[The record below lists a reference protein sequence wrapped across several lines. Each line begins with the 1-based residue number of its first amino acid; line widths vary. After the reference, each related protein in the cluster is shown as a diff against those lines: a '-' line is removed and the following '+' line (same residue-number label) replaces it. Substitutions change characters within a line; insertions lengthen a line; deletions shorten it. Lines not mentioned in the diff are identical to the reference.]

1 MRLGQGE
8 KKMVY
13 LWQLLMYI
21 FSSSLFPFSLLV
33 FSTYD
38 CLILVLILFLIIL
51 VNIFNYHIQGCISVF
66 PCGSARKRI
75 HLQCGRP
82 GFDSWVGTI
91 PWRRE
96 QLPTPV
102 SWPGEFHGLYS
113 LFGRKELDTTE
124 RLSLSHQV
132 SGFPNFCP
140 YMNVSSYF
148 PNSMA

>member
-1 MRLGQGE
+1 MWLGQGE

-82 GFDSWVGTI
+82 GFDSLTRLKGLSIYAQSKQPEAHSGEITFFI
-91 PWRRE
+91 PK
-96 QLPTPV
+96 QPCPLPLTVPECILLLGKGPNP
-102 SWPGEFHGLYS
+102 SPS
-113 LFGRKELDTTE
+113 LTN
-124 RLSLSHQV
+124 SSM
-132 SGFPNFCP
+132 SG
-140 YMNVSSYF
+140 
-148 PNSMA
+148 